1 MIYDSIINIRGIGP
15 KTQKILNS
23 IGISTI
29 EDMLYFF
36 PRDYKDKSSIKK
48 LTDLEYGK
56 KQAFIAKVLNGIRE
70 HTYYKGGRTY
80 RIIKAAVTDGTATA
94 YCVWF
99 NQAYI
104 KRVLVPG
111 RWYRFYGK
119 VVLNRGSLE
128 INSPEFEIMSKKGA
142 AEGLI
147 EPVYPAVGTLT
158 SPRIANIIKEILNK
172 YRCDIS
178 DFMPPDL
185 LRRHNLPDLAFAL
198 KNIHLPSDHRS
209 REAAFRRL
217 VFDELFI
224 LQLGLSLVKGS
235 CGRPGSGIPFKL
247 DKDFL
252 TGILGRLPFE
262 LTDAQKQV
270 MREIWADMKSD
281 TPMNRLIQGD
291 VGSGKTVVAVLCMLI
306 AVNNGYQSA
315 LMAPTEILA
324 RQHYETVTQ
333 MTAGMGINTDLL
345 TGSLTSTQREQLL
358 EQLIKGQID
367 ILVGTHAI
375 IQEGVEFKRLGLII
389 TDEQHRFGVRQRA
402 IFAGKGQNPDVLVMS
417 ATPIPR
423 TLAFILHGDLD
434 ISTIRQLPPGRK
446 EVKTYVIDM
455 NDYQRLVG
463 FMKHEIKKGR
473 QVYVVCPLIEASSQL
488 DVLSVN
494 DVYDM
499 LTEDP
504 FFDGITAVL
513 HGRLSNSEKQN
524 IMDRFTDNKLKVLIS
539 TTVIEVGVNV
549 PNATLMV
556 VFNAERFGLAQLHQ
570 LRGRIGRGSHASS
583 CVLVSGVS
591 AGEAISRL
599 KILERYSDGFKIS
612 EMDLKLR
619 GPGDFLGTRQH
630 GLPDLKIADLI
641 RDMEYIPVIRREV
654 EKFLKDPAKN
664 YGNKLRLMIRQ
675 VKKMF
680 GQDFQYISIN

>member
-1 MIYDSIINIRGIGP
+1 
-15 KTQKILNS
+15 
-23 IGISTI
+23 
-29 EDMLYFF
+29 
-36 PRDYKDKSSIKK
+36 
-48 LTDLEYGK
+48 
-56 KQAFIAKVLNGIRE
+56 
-70 HTYYKGGRTY
+70 
-80 RIIKAAVTDGTATA
+80 
-94 YCVWF
+94 
-99 NQAYI
+99 
-104 KRVLVPG
+104 
-111 RWYRFYGK
+111 
-119 VVLNRGSLE
+119 
-128 INSPEFEIMSKKGA
+128 
-142 AEGLI
+142 
-147 EPVYPAVGTLT
+147 
-158 SPRIANIIKEILNK
+158 
-172 YRCDIS
+172 
-178 DFMPPDL
+178 
-185 LRRHNLPDLAFAL
+185 
-198 KNIHLPSDHRS
+198 
-209 REAAFRRL
+209 
-217 VFDELFI
+217 
-224 LQLGLSLVKGS
+224 
-235 CGRPGSGIPFKL
+235 
-247 DKDFL
+247 
-252 TGILGRLPFE
+252 
-262 LTDAQKQV
+262 
-270 MREIWADMKSD
+270 
-281 TPMNRLIQGD
+281 
-291 VGSGKTVVAVLCMLI
+291 
-306 AVNNGYQSA
+306 
-315 LMAPTEILA
+315 
-324 RQHYETVTQ
+324 
-333 MTAGMGINTDLL
+333 
-345 TGSLTSTQREQLL
+345 
-358 EQLIKGQID
+358 
-367 ILVGTHAI
+367 
-375 IQEGVEFKRLGLII
+375 
-389 TDEQHRFGVRQRA
+389 
-402 IFAGKGQNPDVLVMS
+402 
-417 ATPIPR
+417 
-423 TLAFILHGDLD
+423 
-434 ISTIRQLPPGRK
+434 
-446 EVKTYVIDM
+446 
-455 NDYQRLVG
+455 
-463 FMKHEIKKGR
+463 MKHEIKKGR